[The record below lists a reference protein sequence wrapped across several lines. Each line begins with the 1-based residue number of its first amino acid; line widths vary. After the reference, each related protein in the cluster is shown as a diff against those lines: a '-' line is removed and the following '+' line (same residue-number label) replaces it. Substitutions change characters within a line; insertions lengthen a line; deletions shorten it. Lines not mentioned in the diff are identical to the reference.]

1 MRLVFLGTAAS
12 TSTAKARLQSVL
24 LQNDEGELILFD
36 TGEDVQRGF
45 EDARIKL
52 NKPLTICIT
61 HMHGDHVIG
70 LPGLLFRL
78 GSFNRSKEVEIFGPR
93 GLFFYLLAHRL
104 TVGLVTSYPIKVTEV
119 DLSAKTLTEYPS
131 LDEKFTLE
139 NLENRLVKREMKG
152 DIIKVD
158 SKFTIEA
165 LEADHTTMQ
174 SFSFVFK
181 EAPLPGKFDPDRANA
196 LKIPRGHL
204 WGKMQE
210 GQTVSLKDGR
220 VIDPVKEGIVGP
232 PRRGRVVVLSGD
244 TRPTGAIARCLKE
257 SQVDLLVHEATYTDE
272 LQGLAVDRKHTTI
285 EEACRL
291 AKEGNVLKLA
301 LTHFSMRYLDDLK
314 GIEDIAKANFE
325 GAIVAR
331 DNLVIEL

>member
-24 LQNDEGELILFD
+24 LQTDDGELILFD

-45 EDARIKL
+45 EDAKIKL
-52 NKPLTICIT
+52 NKPLSIFIT

-78 GSFNRSKEVEIFGPR
+78 GSFNRSKEVEIFGPK
-93 GLFFYLLAHRL
+93 GIFFYLLAHRL
-104 TVGLVTSYPIKVTEV
+104 TVSLVTSFPIKVTEV
-119 DLSAKTLTEYPS
+119 DLATKTLLEYPL
-131 LDEKFTLE
+131 LDENFTLE
-139 NLENRLVKREMKG
+139 NIENKLLKKEIK
-152 DIIKVD
+152 DNIIKID
-158 SKFTIEA
+158 GNFSIEA
-165 LEADHTTMQ
+165 LAADHTTVQ
-174 SFSFVFK
+174 SFSFIFK
-181 EAPLPGKFDPDRANA
+181 EAPLPGKFDPEKANA

-204 WGKMQE
+204 WGKMQK
-210 GQTVSLKDGR
+210 GQVIRLKDGR

-232 PRRGRVVVLSGD
+232 PRRGRIVVLSGD
-244 TRPTGAIARCLKE
+244 TRPTAAIARCLKE
-257 SQVDLLVHEATYTDE
+257 NQVDLLVHEATYTNE
-272 LQGLAVDRKHTTI
+272 LQEMAFDRKHTTI

-301 LTHFSMRYLDDLK
+301 LTHFSIRYLDDLK
-314 GIEDIAKANFE
+314 SIEDVARSNFE

-331 DNLVIEL
+331 DNLVIDL